1 MQPTHTTHQQTA
13 FETPAAL
20 DESQHAA
27 RLAHA
32 TTANTHSPESADGTD
47 HRHHQITP
55 ELGRLLCRII
65 AEAELDGTA
74 PEHVHDLSGAARTI
88 LVGNPN
94 LPTTDQLLSDYL
106 ETIPNFQELT
116 TDELLATATTAIAAA
131 VAVVTAPAV
140 EEEPVDGDAD
150 DEFDPTCNKRC
161 TKCSNIKPFD
171 EFAKKRGARAAI
183 CKACNRAY
191 QHEHYKATADVRRPQ
206 LKARSKRIV
215 AELNA
220 LIDERRA
227 VATCNNC
234 GGDDKLTATS
244 PHGAPSQLAKAE
256 KRTEL
261 IKALDTA
268 VWECRVCR
276 MSAVGS
282 SNVGH
287 SRVPGAP
294 LLDDAIV
301 TAVRSGATTAAT
313 VTTAVQ
319 QVRATTIESVRQR
332 MLELTAAQVLVRT
345 SRGQYAV
352 GPQAKP

>member
-1 MQPTHTTHQQTA
+1 MQPTHTNHHTTPY
-13 FETPAAL
+13 ETLRAL
-20 DESQHAA
+20 DESQQAA
-27 RLAHA
+27 RLAHVTIA
-32 TTANTHSPESADGTD
+32 NTAN
-47 HRHHQITP
+47 
-55 ELGRLLCRII
+55 
-65 AEAELDGTA
+65 
-74 PEHVHDLSGAARTI
+74 
-88 LVGNPN
+88 
-94 LPTTDQLLSDYL
+94 
-106 ETIPNFQELT
+106 
-116 TDELLATATTAIAAA
+116 ELLAPQLPDRPVSDKLFEECLDCISVIQELVPHVLHEAFLGA
-131 VAVVTAPAV
+131 VAQADTPVGH
-140 EEEPVDGDAD
+140 EEPVDGDAD
-150 DEFDPTCNKRC
+150 DEFDPACNKRC

-206 LKARSKRIV
+206 LKARHKRIV
-215 AELNA
+215 AELNT